1 MLSSNEVHKILVS
14 IGCRIEEGKKE
25 PSYAY
30 EHHLGENKYLYVK
43 RKKAH
48 DVKASPLVVSP
59 GSKNLRHLI
68 DNVDGVIADWSKP
81 TKSTSYRRF
90 PKFNGN
96 ESPYG
101 YALNVRDQEAIERL
115 LEILGAEIND
125 ERNVGEVK
133 MSEYLLTWNPKHFN
147 AGGDG
152 SASGQLDYKVG
163 QEVQWSCHSKKPQV
177 GDTVYLIRLGTE
189 PRGIIAKGRVT
200 KENYVDSDWKDSEKQ
215 KAYIQFQV
223 EDIRHSCQEGLLP
236 MLLLKSAM
244 PEQQW
249 SPQVSGIQVKSE
261 NEKLLAELWEAGKN
275 SHALTLFLSW
285 DRQHHF
291 NPDGWYKDY
300 QDTCDLVKQIKEGK
314 AVSEEDVH
322 KLWYEKV
329 NGIASVGQGFMYQRE
344 LSENTHYLKGL
355 TEEIIKSPSKATYDS
370 IIQNWRT
377 DGKFDRVLWTV
388 IHRLFGAASPEKYT
402 SIAGREYLGTV
413 IDCLKK
419 HFQISIEPTGNWVAD
434 NHKLLEAVE
443 AMIPDGWDVHT
454 RNIHLWNLYEWATQ
468 SSNKAVDED
477 QVKEEGEVYSM
488 DKEPTSTEEPKNVIF
503 FGPPGTGKT
512 YNLQQLQAEYTSQ
525 PEGVD
530 ASLWLQEKI
539 APLNWM
545 QVLVLSLL
553 SLGNKAKVADIVAS
567 KYFQTKAKVNNR
579 DGNLSQTAWSYLQK
593 FTVPESTTVN
603 YKGRGEPA
611 VFDKTSDSVW
621 QLLDDKLELVD
632 ELVALHKELE
642 KGPPPG
648 SIVKR
653 YSTTTFHQSY
663 GYEEFIEGLKATTD
677 EEGNVHYSVE
687 LGEFLKLCRRA
698 EQDPD
703 SRYAMFIDEIN
714 RGNISKIFGELIS
727 LVETDKRAQGAN
739 PMSVNLA
746 YSGKPFSVPSNVD
759 IIGAMNTAD
768 RSIALMDTALRRR
781 FEFIEM
787 MPEPRLFESDGLI
800 DIGNDQQIDL
810 GELLQTLND
819 RIEALYDREHT
830 LGHAFFFSAYNA
842 AKTGDHDK
850 ALANLTKAF
859 VGKIVPLLQEYFH
872 DDWSK
877 ICLVLGDNQ
886 KLGSDG
892 KELEVLQFVR
902 RNKIE
907 YQDLFGNQYEPDGY
921 TSDEYRYSLAGQND
935 AVWTNGE
942 SYLAIYK
949 PQWSEKLAAQVK
961 DES

>member
-1 MLSSNEVHKILVS
+1 MKVDVSQLSENQRQILLHFKEVESFEKYYLGWPHQTIVTFCALLEQASRSGIDLYTVGPGAQQVIRLGRKEQGAS
-14 IGCRIEEGKKE
+14 TGKVFATFE
-25 PSYAY
+25 PQ
-30 EHHLGENKYLYVK
+30 K
-43 RKKAH
+43 
-48 DVKASPLVVSP
+48 
-59 GSKNLRHLI
+59 
-68 DNVDGVIADWSKP
+68 
-81 TKSTSYRRF
+81 
-90 PKFNGN
+90 
-96 ESPYG
+96 
-101 YALNVRDQEAIERL
+101 ERL
-115 LEILGAEIND
+115 KFEL
-125 ERNVGEVK
+125 R
-133 MSEYLLTWNPKHFN
+133 
-147 AGGDG
+147 
-152 SASGQLDYKVG
+152 YKQKNNNRYNHSMG
-163 QEVQWSCHSKKPQV
+163 QEVLDFLSN
-177 GDTVYLIRLGTE
+177 GNYL
-189 PRGIIAKGRVT
+189 
-200 KENYVDSDWKDSEKQ
+200 SD
-215 KAYIQFQV
+215 YIQ
-223 EDIRHSCQEGLLP
+223 EYPISR
-236 MLLLKSAM
+236 
-244 PEQQW
+244 
-249 SPQVSGIQVKSE
+249 
-261 NEKLLAELWEAGKN
+261 
-275 SHALTLFLSW
+275 LSFW
-285 DRQHHF
+285 
-291 NPDGWYKDY
+291 PSDY
-300 QDTCDLVKQIKEGK
+300 QQQSVIEMSNISPVQTISTLNPLNQIF
-314 AVSEEDVH
+314 
-322 KLWYEKV
+322 Y
-329 NGIASVGQGFMYQRE
+329 
-344 LSENTHYLKGL
+344 
-355 TEEIIKSPSKATYDS
+355 
-370 IIQNWRT
+370 
-377 DGKFDRVLWTV
+377 
-388 IHRLFGAASPEKYT
+388 
-402 SIAGREYLGTV
+402 
-413 IDCLKK
+413 
-419 HFQISIEPTGNWVAD
+419 
-434 NHKLLEAVE
+434 
-443 AMIPDGWDVHT
+443 
-454 RNIHLWNLYEWATQ
+454 
-468 SSNKAVDED
+468 
-477 QVKEEGEVYSM
+477 
-488 DKEPTSTEEPKNVIF
+488 
-503 FGPPGTGKT
+503 GPPGTGKT
-512 YNLQQLQAEYTSQ
+512 YKLQQLQAVYTSQ
-525 PEGVD
+525 TESAD

-593 FTVPESTTVN
+593 FTVPDSTTVN

-632 ELVALHKELE
+632 ELVALHAELE
-642 KGPPPG
+642 KGPPAG

-687 LGEFLKLCRRA
+687 PGEFLKLCRRA
-698 EQDPD
+698 ERDPD

-787 MPEPRLFESDGLI
+787 MPDARLFESDGLI

-842 AKTGDHDK
+842 AKAGNHDK

-877 ICLVLGDNQ
+877 IRLVLGDNQ
-886 KLGSDG
+886 KAGSDR
-892 KELEVLQFVR
+892 KELEALQFVR
-902 RNKIE
+902 QEKIE
-907 YQDLFGNQYEPDGY
+907 YQKLFGNQYEPDGY
-921 TSDEYRYSLAGQND
+921 TSDEYRYSLADQND
-935 AVWTNGE
+935 AVWTKGE

-949 PQWSEKLAAQVK
+949 PQLSEKLSAQVK

>member
-1 MLSSNEVHKILVS
+1 
-14 IGCRIEEGKKE
+14 
-25 PSYAY
+25 
-30 EHHLGENKYLYVK
+30 
-43 RKKAH
+43 
-48 DVKASPLVVSP
+48 
-59 GSKNLRHLI
+59 
-68 DNVDGVIADWSKP
+68 
-81 TKSTSYRRF
+81 
-90 PKFNGN
+90 
-96 ESPYG
+96 
-101 YALNVRDQEAIERL
+101 
-115 LEILGAEIND
+115 
-125 ERNVGEVK
+125 
-133 MSEYLLTWNPKHFN
+133 MSEYLLTWNPKHFST
-147 AGGDG
+147 GGDG

-163 QEVQWSCHSKKPQV
+163 QEVQWSCHSKKPKT
-177 GDTVYLIRLGTE
+177 GDVVYLIRLGTE
-189 PRGIIAKGRVT
+189 PRGIVARGKVT
-200 KENYVDSDWKDSEKQ
+200 KESYFDSDWKVPEKQ
-215 KAYIQFQV
+215 KVYIQFQV
-223 EDIRHSCQEGLLP
+223 EDIRHSCEEGLLP
-236 MLLLKSAM
+236 MLLLKSAI
-244 PEQQW
+244 PDQQW

-261 NEKLLAELWEAGKN
+261 NEKVLAELWETGKTK
-275 SHALTLFLSW
+275 HALTQFLSW
-285 DRQHHF
+285 DKQYHF
-291 NPDGWYKDY
+291 NLNGWYKDY
-300 QDTCDLVKQIKEGK
+300 QDTCQLAKQIKEGK
-314 AVSEEDVH
+314 VVSKGDVH
-322 KLWYEKV
+322 KLWYEKA

-344 LSENTHYLKGL
+344 LSDNAHYLHRL
-355 TEEIIKSPSKATYDS
+355 TEEIIKAPSKETYDR
-370 IIQNWRT
+370 IIKNWRT
-377 DGKFDRVLWTV
+377 DAKFDRVLWTV
-388 IHRLFGAASPEKYT
+388 IHRLFGAASPEQYT
-402 SIAGREYLGTV
+402 SIAGKDYLSTI
-413 IDCLKK
+413 IDGLKK
-419 HFQISIEPTGNWVAD
+419 YFQIPIEPTGNWVID

-443 AMIPDGWDVHT
+443 TMIPEGWDVHT
-454 RNIHLWNLYEWATQ
+454 RNIHLWNLYEWVTK
-468 SSNKAVDED
+468 SNKKDESVD
-477 QVKEEGEVYSM
+477 QIKEEGEEYGM
-488 DKEPTSTEEPKNVIF
+488 DKDLTSTTDPRNVIF

-512 YNLQQLQAEYTSQ
+512 YNLQKLQAEYTSQ
-525 PEGVD
+525 TESVD
-530 ASLWLQEKI
+530 SSLWLQEKI

-553 SLGNKAKVADIVAS
+553 SLGNQAKVADIVAN

-593 FTVPESTTVN
+593 FTVPESATVN

-611 VFDKTSDSVW
+611 VFDKTNDSVW

-642 KGPPPG
+642 NGPPPG

-653 YSTTTFHQSY
+653 FSTTTFHQSY

-687 LGEFLKLCRRA
+687 QGEFLKLCHRA

-727 LVETDKRAQGAN
+727 LVETDKRTRGAS

-787 MPEPRLFESDGLI
+787 MPAPRLFESDGLI

-842 AKTGDHDK
+842 VKAGNHDK

-877 ICLVLGDNQ
+877 IRLVLGDNQ
-886 KLGSDG
+886 KAGSDR
-892 KELEVLQFVR
+892 KELEALQFVR
-902 RNKIE
+902 QEKIE
-907 YQDLFGNQYEPDGY
+907 YQKLFGNQYEPDGY
-921 TSDEYRYSLAGQND
+921 MSDEYRYSLADQND
-935 AVWTNGE
+935 AVWAMGE

-949 PQWSEKLAAQVK
+949 PELSEKLSAQVK

>member
-1 MLSSNEVHKILVS
+1 
-14 IGCRIEEGKKE
+14 
-25 PSYAY
+25 
-30 EHHLGENKYLYVK
+30 
-43 RKKAH
+43 
-48 DVKASPLVVSP
+48 
-59 GSKNLRHLI
+59 
-68 DNVDGVIADWSKP
+68 
-81 TKSTSYRRF
+81 
-90 PKFNGN
+90 
-96 ESPYG
+96 
-101 YALNVRDQEAIERL
+101 
-115 LEILGAEIND
+115 
-125 ERNVGEVK
+125 
-133 MSEYLLTWNPKHFN
+133 MSEYLLTWNPKHFST
-147 AGGDG
+147 GGDG
-152 SASGQLDYKVG
+152 SASGHLDYKIG
-163 QEVQWSCHSKKPQV
+163 QEVQWSCHSKKPKT
-177 GDTVYLIRLGTE
+177 GDVVYLIRLGTE
-189 PRGIIAKGRVT
+189 PRGIIARGRVT
-200 KENYVDSDWKDSEKQ
+200 KESHLDSDWKDPDKP
-215 KAYIQFQV
+215 KAYIKFEV
-223 EDIRHSCQEGLLP
+223 EDIRHSCEEGLLP

-244 PEQQW
+244 PDQQW

-261 NEKLLAELWEAGKN
+261 NKKVLSELWEAGKN
-275 SHALTLFLSW
+275 KHALTQFLSW
-285 DRQHHF
+285 DKQHHF
-291 NPDGWYKDY
+291 NPNGWYKDY
-300 QDTCDLVKQIKEGK
+300 QDTCQLAKQIKEGK
-314 AVSEEDVH
+314 VVSEGDVH
-322 KLWYEKV
+322 KLWYEKA

-344 LSENTHYLKGL
+344 LGENVHYLHSL
-355 TEEIIKSPSKATYDS
+355 TEEIIKAPSKETYER
-370 IIQNWRT
+370 IIKNWRT

-388 IHRLFGAASPEKYT
+388 IHRLFGAASPEQYT
-402 SIAGREYLGTV
+402 SIAGKDYLITI
-413 IDCLKK
+413 IDGLKK
-419 HFQISIEPTGNWVAD
+419 YFQIAIEPTGNWAMD
-434 NHKLLEAVE
+434 NHKLLDAVE
-443 AMIPDGWDVHT
+443 TLIPEDWDVHM
-454 RNIHLWNLYEWATQ
+454 RNIHLWNLYKWTTQ
-468 SSNKAVDED
+468 SSSKAVDED

-488 DKEPTSTEEPKNVIF
+488 DKEPTLTAEPQNVIL

-525 PEGVD
+525 TESVD

-553 SLGNKAKVADIVAS
+553 SLGNRAKVADIVAS

-579 DGNLSQTAWSYLQK
+579 EGNLTQTAWSYLQK
-593 FTVPESTTVN
+593 FTVPDSTTVN

-621 QLLDDKLELVD
+621 QLIDDKLELVD

-642 KGPPPG
+642 SGPPPG

-687 LGEFLKLCRRA
+687 PGEFLKLCRRA
-698 EQDPD
+698 EQDPN

-727 LVETDKRAQGAN
+727 LVETDKRTWGAN

-787 MPEPRLFESDGLI
+787 LPDARLFESDGLI

-810 GELLQTLND
+810 SELLQTIND

-830 LGHAFFFSAYNA
+830 LGHAFFFPAYNA
-842 AKTGDHDK
+842 AKAGNHDK

-877 ICLVLGDNQ
+877 IRLVLGDNQ
-886 KLGSDG
+886 KIGSDRN
-892 KELEVLQFVR
+892 EVEALQFVR
-902 RNKIE
+902 REKIE
-907 YQDLFGNQYEPDGY
+907 YQKLFGNQYEPD
-921 TSDEYRYSLAGQND
+921 SFAPDEYRYSLADQND
-935 AVWTNGE
+935 SVWSKGE
-942 SYLAIYK
+942 GYLAIYQ
-949 PQWSEKLAAQVK
+949 PELSEKLSVQVK